1 MSDLLNDP
9 VAIGAVILA
18 ILLNISVIGLQWQ
31 ATTNKRK
38 ALRECNID

>member
-18 ILLNISVIGLQWQ
+18 ILLNMSVIGLQWQ
-31 ATTNKRK
+31 AATNKRK
-38 ALRECNID
+38 ALCERNIE